1 MKKYQENYR
10 EKVKNNISEEKKG
23 KNERI
28 SKEL

>member
-10 EKVKNNISEEKKG
+10 ENVKNNISEEKKG

-28 SKEL
+28 LKEL